1 MIYVHKHLTVAHPLC
16 RKINYIIILW
26 ASITKKIILLR
37 NVLESQLS
45 KNSIAWK
52 KDLMIYSERITENA
66 HIRTLVLTQTLISR
80 YRFR

>member
-26 ASITKKIILLR
+26 EVLRKEIIFLR

-45 KNSIAWK
+45 KNLITWK
-52 KDLMIYSERITENA
+52 KHLMICSERITEM
-66 HIRTLVLTQTLISR
+66 HISEL
-80 YRFR
+80 